1 MLAITTMWTD
11 NEPYRSGAEQLRGQA
26 EALGL
31 GFFGVRIDPPPGCR
45 SVRMWVCK
53 QKAVVC
59 LKALAMHDEIL
70 WIDADDEL
78 LARPGDM
85 PPDCEI
91 GLWRNPEL
99 DLFPTHLQWACS
111 IYARRTQAAANFLQ
125 AWDNASSWTGDHR
138 ALHVAYAVAYRC
150 FDNPQPIHDVTR
162 QMAGC
167 VRMNPSPLGYR
178 SRAVV
183 SGDGKQEGMA

>member
-1 MLAITTMWTD
+1 
-11 NEPYRSGAEQLRGQA
+11 
-26 EALGL
+26 
-31 GFFGVRIDPPPGCR
+31 
-45 SVRMWVCK
+45 
-53 QKAVVC
+53 
-59 LKALAMHDEIL
+59 LKALDVHDEIL

-85 PPDCEI
+85 PPECQI

-99 DLFPTHLQWACS
+99 DLFPTHLVWAS
-111 IYARRTQAAANFLQ
+111 SVYARRGQVQRRFLFLWHSIAEEYNAN
-125 AWDNASSWTGDHR
+125 DHR
-138 ALHVAYAVAYRC
+138 AMHAAYALSYRC
-150 FDNPQPIHDVTR
+150 FDNPKTIHDVTR